1 MFLSIGIGDNGDR
14 LKTLGGLIEALNE
27 YLEQGFPPE
36 TKIDVCAAE
45 EMSGT
50 PISMVIGEEDGITIY
65 Q

>member
-1 MFLSIGIGDNGDR
+1 MFLSIGDNGNR

-27 YLEQGFPPE
+27 YLKQGFPPE